1 LLVLLEVES
10 NLSEDM
16 NVNVYGTEFQFFKND
31 GNGGNGG
38 KDRTG
43 IRNIIKQKKKQ
54 NIFFSMNIRN

>member
-1 LLVLLEVES
+1 
-10 NLSEDM
+10 M